1 MSLNVKE
8 LKEFIEDLPDEMEV
22 VIQSIVYGDEEY
34 CSETLDISST
44 IDDNSGDKL
53 LVLDPKEVSINNVIE
68 DEEALNKKDLATIM
82 GVLID
87 KSIGIR
93 HMIEIKDYVSK
104 EELESLKR
112 QAKIVDKI
120 ANKVSKLINS

>member
-1 MSLNVKE
+1 MSYKWCSLFNMWCVDVEE
-8 LKEFIEDLPDEMEV
+8 L
-22 VIQSIVYGDEEY
+22 
-34 CSETLDISST
+34 

-53 LVLDPKEVSINNVIE
+53 LVLDPKEVSINNVVE

-82 GVLID
+82 GALID
-87 KSIGIR
+87 KSIGIK

-104 EELESLKR
+104 EELESLKK
-112 QAKIVDKI
+112 QSKIVDKI